1 MKTTIGNYLF
11 TRLRQMGLGHVF
23 GVPGDFNLQ
32 LLEQLHEAE
41 GIEFVGTCNELNA
54 SYAAD
59 GYARLHGIGALVTT
73 YGVGD
78 LSAVCGIAGACAEH
92 VPVVFISG
100 APPYYAMQSRL
111 RVHHSLAEGNFD
123 NIRNCLKEFTA
134 AHTLLTPYNAV
145 EEIDRV
151 LLSCWRE
158 KIPVFIQ
165 VPSNISYLEI
175 DAPEVALEFVR
186 PKSDTERLES
196 ALSRIGQLL
205 KKSAHPVLLVD
216 ADADRCGFAP
226 ALTALVDKRQIP
238 YAAFRTAKAVLSEVD
253 PLYLGIYNGKA
264 SVPRVAEAVE
274 NADCLFAIAPS
285 YTEGSPMVF
294 PAGVP
299 VEAHIYIR
307 DYSVTIGDD
316 VYEGVTAGEL
326 IERLVEMV
334 DARPAKPATTQAA
347 ASVPAIKSDA
357 ALTHARLWPRM
368 EAFFREGDVVI
379 AENGTSAM
387 GLTDLRLPQGA
398 SFIVQFIWGSIGYT
412 LPALLGT
419 TTAAP
424 ERRHL
429 LFIGDG
435 SFQMTAQELSTLL
448 RCERKPIIFLLNNSG
463 YTIERFILGARAA
476 YNDVAGWKYRDL
488 PAVLAPEAKA
498 FTASVHT
505 EGELEEALAKAVASD
520 ALSLIE
526 LHLDAMDAPQSLHT
540 FGPLVAEMDY
550 GPRGPQRKK

>member
-11 TRLRQMGLGHVF
+11 TRLRQMGIGHVF

-32 LLEQLHEAE
+32 LLEQLQEAK

-59 GYARLHGIGALVTT
+59 GYARLHGAGALVTT

-92 VPVVFISG
+92 VPVVFLSG

-134 AHTLLTPYNAV
+134 AYTLLTPYNAV

-175 DAPEVALEFVR
+175 EAPTQALEFTR
-186 PKSDTERLES
+186 SKSDMERLES
-196 ALSRIGQLL
+196 ALARIGDLL

-216 ADADRCGFAP
+216 ADADRCGLVP
-226 ALTALVDKRQIP
+226 ALTALVRRRQIP

-264 SVPRVAEAVE
+264 SVPPVADAVE
-274 NADCLFAIAPS
+274 HADCLFAIAPS

-299 VEAHIYIR
+299 VEAHVYIR

-334 DARPAKPATTQAA
+334 DEQPARKATAPHAITASQIKP
-347 ASVPAIKSDA
+347 DA
-357 ALTHARLWPRM
+357 PLTHARLWPRM
-368 EAFFREGDVVI
+368 EAFFRESDVVI

-387 GLTDLRLPQGA
+387 GLTDLRLPHGA

-419 TTAAP
+419 STAAP
-424 ERRHL
+424 ARRHL

-435 SFQMTAQELSTLL
+435 SFQMTAQELSTIL
-448 RCERKPIIFLLNNSG
+448 RRGLKPIIFVLNNSG
-463 YTIERFILGARAA
+463 YTIERFILGKDAT
-476 YNDVAGWKYRDL
+476 YNDIAGWRYQDL
-488 PAVLAPEAKA
+488 PAVFAPETKV
-498 FTASVHT
+498 FTASAHT
-505 EGELEEALAKAVASD
+505 EEELEEALAGAEASD

-526 LHLDAMDAPQSLHT
+526 LHLDALDAPQSLHT

>member
-1 MKTTIGNYLF
+1 MKTTIGNFLF
-11 TRLRQMGLGHVF
+11 TRLRQMGIGHVF

-32 LLEQLHEAE
+32 LLEQLNEAE

-59 GYARLHGIGALVTT
+59 GYARLNGVGALVTT

-92 VPVVFISG
+92 VPVVFLSG
-100 APPYYAMQSRL
+100 APPFYAMQSRL
-111 RVHHSLAEGNFD
+111 RLHHSLAEGNFD

-134 AHTLLTPYNAV
+134 AYTLLTPYNAV

-175 DAPEVALEFVR
+175 DAPEDVLALTR

-196 ALSRIGQLL
+196 ALARIKTLL
-205 KKSAHPVLLVD
+205 GKSQRPALLVD
-216 ADADRCGFAP
+216 ADADRCALAP
-226 ALTALVDKRQIP
+226 ALTALVRKRQIP
-238 YAAFRTAKAVLSEVD
+238 YAAFRTGKAILSEVD
-253 PLYLGIYNGKA
+253 PLYLGIFNGKA
-264 SVPRVAEAVE
+264 SVPQIAEVIE
-274 NADCLFAIAPS
+274 HTDCLLAIAPS

-294 PAGVP
+294 PEGVP

-326 IERLVEMV
+326 IERLVEVV
-334 DARPAKPATTQAA
+334 DEQSARKTDAPRAIAA
-347 ASVPAIKSDA
+347 HPINNEA
-357 ALTHARLWPRM
+357 ALTHARLWPRI

-387 GLTDLRLPQGA
+387 GLTGVRLPQDTT
-398 SFIVQFIWGSIGYT
+398 FIAQLIWGSIGYT
-412 LPALLGT
+412 LPALLGAS
-419 TTAAP
+419 TAARQ
-424 ERRHL
+424 RRNI

-435 SFQMTAQELSTLL
+435 SFQMTAQELSTIL
-448 RCERKPIIFLLNNSG
+448 RCGLKPVIFVLNNSG
-463 YTIERFILGARAA
+463 YTIERFILGKHAV
-476 YNDVAGWKYRDL
+476 YNDVAGWRYRDL
-488 PAVLAPEAKA
+488 PAVFAPETKV

-505 EGELEEALAKAVASD
+505 EGELEETLQKVETSD
-520 ALSLIE
+520 CLSLIE
-526 LHLDAMDAPQSLHT
+526 LHLDAQDAPQSLHN

-550 GPRGPQRKK
+550 GPRGPQRKQ